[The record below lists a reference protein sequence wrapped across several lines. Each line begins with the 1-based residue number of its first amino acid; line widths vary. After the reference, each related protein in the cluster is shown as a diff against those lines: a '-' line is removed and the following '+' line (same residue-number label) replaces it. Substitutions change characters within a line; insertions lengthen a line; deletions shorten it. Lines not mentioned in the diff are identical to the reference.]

1 MIEKRR
7 KQKMS
12 KIDKKNET
20 NETCPL
26 CLKMEVLNESK
37 ENLREKERRI

>member
-26 CLKMEVLNESK
+26 CLTMEVLNESK